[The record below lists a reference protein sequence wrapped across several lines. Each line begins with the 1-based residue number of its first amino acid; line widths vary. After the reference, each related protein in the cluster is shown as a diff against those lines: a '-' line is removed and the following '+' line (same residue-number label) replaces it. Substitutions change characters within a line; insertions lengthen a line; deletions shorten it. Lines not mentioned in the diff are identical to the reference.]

1 MKTGISLY
9 PGLHGTAEEHVELL
23 EKAAD
28 AGIGRVFTSLHIP
41 ETDTAALR
49 RELRALLQT
58 ARRRGLDVVADI
70 SPKTAAIL
78 GIDSLQPQQLL
89 ELGITTARLD
99 YGFDVRKTA
108 LFSRVLSVQL
118 NASTVQPE
126 YIDALRDAGADFSRI
141 DCLHNFYPRPHTG
154 LSEAFFTAQTA
165 RLQQVGLS
173 VGAFIPSQHG
183 RRGPLFEGLPTLEDH
198 RCLDVSLTA
207 RHLAALGVQSVFIG
221 DAQPSD
227 AELEALAAA
236 GREEKGVVVLKTRLC
251 SREPWV
257 RDFLS
262 YTFTSRLDPSRD
274 MIRTQESRSHASG
287 SIVRDE
293 ACPRRGL
300 RRGDVTIDTDMYLR
314 YRGEAAIMTADA
326 EEDDKT
332 MIAAQ
337 ILPEERFLLK
347 YITPGRRFR
356 LEFVR

>member
-9 PGLHGTAEEHVELL
+9 PGLHGTAEEHLALL

-28 AGIGRVFTSLHIP
+28 AGIVRVFTSLHIP
-41 ETDTAALR
+41 EADTAALR

-58 ARRRGLDVVADI
+58 ARRRGLDVVADV
-70 SPKTAAIL
+70 SPQTAAIL
-78 GIDSLQPQQLL
+78 GVDSLQPQQLV

-108 LFSRVLSVQL
+108 LFSRIMSIQL

-165 RLQQVGLS
+165 RLQLEGLS

-198 RCLDVSLTA
+198 RRLDVSLTA
-207 RHLAALGVQSVFIG
+207 RHLAALGVQSAFIG

-236 GREEKGVVVLKTRLC
+236 GREEKGVVVLKARLC

-314 YRGEAAIMTADA
+314 YRGEMAIMTTDA

>member
-1 MKTGISLY
+1 M
-9 PGLHGTAEEHVELL
+9 
-23 EKAAD
+23 
-28 AGIGRVFTSLHIP
+28 
-41 ETDTAALR
+41 
-49 RELRALLQT
+49 
-58 ARRRGLDVVADI
+58 
-70 SPKTAAIL
+70 
-78 GIDSLQPQQLL
+78 
-89 ELGITTARLD
+89 
-99 YGFDVRKTA
+99 
-108 LFSRVLSVQL
+108 
-118 NASTVQPE
+118 
-126 YIDALRDAGADFSRI
+126 
-141 DCLHNFYPRPHTG
+141 
-154 LSEAFFTAQTA
+154 
-165 RLQQVGLS
+165 
-173 VGAFIPSQHG
+173 
-183 RRGPLFEGLPTLEDH
+183 FEGLPTLEDH
-198 RCLDVSLTA
+198 RRLDVSLTA

-236 GREEKGVVVLKTRLC
+236 GREEKDVVVLKARLC
-251 SREPWV
+251 SREPWI

-274 MIRTQESRSHASG
+274 MIRTQESRSHASS

-314 YRGEAAIMTADA
+314 YRGEMAIMTADA
-326 EEDDKT
+326 EDDDKT

>member
-9 PGLHGTAEEHVELL
+9 PGLHGTSEEHIKLL

-28 AGIGRVFTSLHIP
+28 TGICRVFTSLHIP
-41 ETDTAALR
+41 EANTTALR
-49 RELRALLQT
+49 RELRVLLQT
-58 ARRRGLDVVADI
+58 ARQYNLDVIADV
-70 SPKTAAIL
+70 SPQTAACL
-78 GIDSLQPQQLL
+78 GIASLQPQLLL

-108 LFSRVLSVQL
+108 LFSRIMPIQL
-118 NASTVQPE
+118 NASTLQPP
-126 YIDALRDAGADFSRI
+126 YLDALRHAGADFSRI

-154 LSEAFFTAQTA
+154 LSESFFIAQTTW
-165 RLQQVGLS
+165 LQSEGLS

-183 RRGPLFEGLPTLEDH
+183 RRGPLFEGLPTMEDH
-198 RCLDVSLTA
+198 RCQDVSLTA

-221 DAQPSD
+221 DSQPSD
-227 AELEALAAA
+227 AELDALAAA
-236 GREEKGVVVLKTRLC
+236 GREDKDVIVLKARLC

-274 MIRTQESRSHASG
+274 MIRTQESRSHVSG
-287 SIVRDE
+287 SITRDE
-293 ACPRRGL
+293 TCPCRRL
-300 RRGDVTIDTDMYLR
+300 QRGDVTIDTDMYLR
-314 YRGEAAIMTADA
+314 YCGEIAIMTTDA
-326 EEDDKT
+326 KEDDKT

-337 ILPEERFLLK
+337 ILPEEQVLLK

>member
-9 PGLHGTAEEHVELL
+9 PGLHGAAEEHMKLL

-28 AGIGRVFTSLHIP
+28 AGISRVFTSLHIP
-41 ETDTAALR
+41 EADTAALR

-58 ARRRGLDVVADI
+58 ARRRGLDVVADV
-70 SPKTAAIL
+70 SPQTAAIL
-78 GIDSLQPQQLL
+78 GADSLQPQQLV

-108 LFSRVLSVQL
+108 LFSRVMSVQL

-126 YIDALRDAGADFSRI
+126 YIDALRDAGAEFSRI

-165 RLQQVGLS
+165 RLQREGLS

-198 RCLDVSLTA
+198 RRLDVSLTA
-207 RHLAALGVQSVFIG
+207 RHLAALGVQSAFIG

-236 GREEKGVVVLKTRLC
+236 GREEKGVVVLKARLC
-251 SREPWV
+251 SREPWI

-314 YRGEAAIMTADA
+314 YRGEMAIMMADA
-326 EEDDKT
+326 EDDDKT